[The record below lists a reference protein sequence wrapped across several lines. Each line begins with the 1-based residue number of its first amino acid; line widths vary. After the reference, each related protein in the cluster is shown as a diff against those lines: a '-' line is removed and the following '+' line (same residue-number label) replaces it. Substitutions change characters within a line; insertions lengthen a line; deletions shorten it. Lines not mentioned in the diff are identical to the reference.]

1 MVPYLIFMEDYKNI
15 SDEQLM
21 RLIQAGNET
30 AFNEIYQRYSKRLL
44 HFIYRV
50 IGNDVEKAQ
59 DLLQDLFVKIASAPE
74 KFNPDKN
81 FKTWVF
87 TVTANLCKNSFR
99 GQQHSFVPLSTIEFA
114 NPFALMDSLDKK
126 LFNKELQH
134 YLDQLPPVYKNTF
147 ILKYFQGLS
156 LNEIAQIE
164 DCPLGTVKSRL
175 HSALKIL
182 SQKLIHHQPY

>member
-1 MVPYLIFMEDYKNI
+1 MEDYKNI

>member
-99 GQQHSFVPLSTIEFA
+99 GQQHSFVPLSSVEFA
-114 NPFALMDSLDKK
+114 NPFALMDSFDKK
-126 LFNKELQH
+126 LFNQELQH

-147 ILKYFQGLS
+147 TLKYFQGLS

>member
-1 MVPYLIFMEDYKNI
+1 MEDYKNI

-21 RLIQAGNET
+21 RLIQAGNEM

-50 IGNDVEKAQ
+50 IGNDAEKAQ

-99 GQQHSFVPLSTIEFA
+99 GQQHSFVPLSSVEFA
-114 NPFALMDSLDKK
+114 NPFALMDSFDKT
-126 LFNKELQH
+126 LFNQELQQ
-134 YLDQLPPVYKNTF
+134 YLDQLPSVYKNTF
-147 ILKYFQGLS
+147 VLKYFQGLS

-182 SQKLIHHQPY
+182 SQKLIHHQPH